1 MIACSEAVRHPA
13 AAVIDALEARAA
25 ADPGQ
30 SPPELPAVIAV
41 LRAAV
46 VMVQCADGTTQDE
59 LRALDRG
66 WGDLKRGLARLAG
79 RRHISEA

>member
-1 MIACSEAVRHPA
+1 MTACSVVGQHPA
-13 AAVIDALEARAA
+13 VAVIDALEARAA

-30 SPPELPAVIAV
+30 SPPELPAIVAV

-46 VMVQCADGTTQDE
+46 VLVQCADGTTQNE

-66 WGDLKRGLARLAG
+66 WGDLKRGVARLAG